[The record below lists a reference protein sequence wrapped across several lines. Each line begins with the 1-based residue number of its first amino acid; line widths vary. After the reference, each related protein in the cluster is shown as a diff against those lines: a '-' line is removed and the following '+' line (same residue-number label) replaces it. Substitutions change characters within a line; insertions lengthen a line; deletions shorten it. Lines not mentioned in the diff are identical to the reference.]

1 MKVGDLVMLSS
12 YGLNMAPMW
21 NWRREAKKGKCPV
34 GIVVKVRD
42 NPRIYEW
49 TSENDKTFFYVRWC
63 GEGPVS
69 RNNGASQKTSGT
81 VPEDYYYF
89 LRKDLRHAK

>member
-21 NWRREAKKGKCPV
+21 NWRREAAKGKCPV

-49 TSENDKTFFYVRWC
+49 TSENDKTFFMFI
-63 GEGPVS
+63 
-69 RNNGASQKTSGT
+69 GAVKVQLAAITAQA
-81 VPEDYYYF
+81 
-89 LRKDLRHAK
+89 RKHQA